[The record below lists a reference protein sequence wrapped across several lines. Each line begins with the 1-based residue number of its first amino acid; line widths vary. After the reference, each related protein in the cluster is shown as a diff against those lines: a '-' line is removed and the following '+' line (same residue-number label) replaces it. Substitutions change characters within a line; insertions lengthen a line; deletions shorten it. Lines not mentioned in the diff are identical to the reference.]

1 MVAGSRG
8 DGFHRERMQKV
19 ASKTVAGD
27 LKDHPRPVRRPL
39 GNALISRHLQ
49 GARRHH
55 VRKTIL
61 RAVEAINC
69 RPAGTAPNHSNQR
82 RASSLSST
90 VDGRMAQVPPGL
102 PFGMPQSTGP
112 RTQHCPPRH
121 SNTSQ
126 RHSPRPPDS
135 VRSWEPCT
143 CNSHGLLHTAPK
155 ARDGPPQVHGTK
167 CAAKLVGQE
176 GALVAAGNKK

>member
-1 MVAGSRG
+1 VAGSRG
-8 DGFHRERMQKV
+8 DGFTGERFQKV
-19 ASKTVAGD
+19 PCETVTGNVE
-27 LKDHPRPVRRPL
+27 DHPVPVRRPL
-39 GNALISRHLQ
+39 DNALISRPSEVAL
-49 GARRHH
+49 RPS
-55 VRKTIL
+55 VSKIIL
-61 RAVEAINC
+61 WAVSAINC

-155 ARDGPPQVHGTK
+155 ARDGPPQVHGVK
-167 CAAKLVGQE
+167 CVGKLVG
-176 GALVAAGNKK
+176 